1 MQVIQRHR
9 HTNQEIRIVF
19 IALVFVLLLAAL
31 DQTIVSTALPTI
43 VSELGGLN
51 HLSWIVTAYLL
62 TSTVSAPLYGKLGDL
77 YGRKTVLQSA
87 ILIFL
92 LGSTLCGMSQS
103 MLELIAFRALQGLG
117 GGGLLVTTMVVI
129 GDLVPPRERGK
140 YQGFF
145 GAVFGVSTIIG
156 PLIGGFIVEHF
167 TWRWIF
173 YVNLPVGV
181 LALAVIAWAFRV
193 PSAERKRVVD
203 YLGAALLSTALVCG
217 VLFTSLGGT
226 TFPWGSPVILGL
238 AACAILCGIAFAFA
252 EFKVREPVLPPSLF
266 ANRTFSLASVIGFIV
281 GAALFG
287 SLTYLPLFLQ
297 VVKGMSPSVSGL
309 HLAPMMLGV
318 LCSSVISGQVIA
330 HTGRY
335 KIFPVIGTGLM
346 TVGMALLAFLRVDT
360 NVWTVSADTLVLG
373 LGLGMVMQ
381 VLVMAVQN
389 AVPFEHLGAATAGT
403 TLFRMT
409 GGSIGV
415 ALFGAIFSNR
425 IASQSASSIS
435 GFDVT
440 AILKGS
446 AGTGQQLT
454 SISEAIA
461 IALQPVFLTAAIMAA
476 LAFLLALYLPELPL
490 KAGAAAAEGLG
501 ESFASPRQADSLAE
515 LQRILSSLASNK
527 NRPFVY
533 QRLAKRA
540 RIDLGPQEI
549 WLLAR
554 VHDNIGVSAT
564 TLERRFN
571 LYPGELQQP
580 VSQLLS
586 DKLITQNDGGALTL
600 TREGN
605 SVRDKLKKA
614 WDMAVAELCSEW
626 APDAHPEIR
635 RMLDQ
640 LINALRT
647 DMPRDQM
654 VQDTS

>member
-1 MQVIQRHR
+1 LSQRHH
-9 HTNQEIRIVF
+9 HTRQEIGTVF
-19 IALVFVLLLAAL
+19 VALVFVLLLAAL

-43 VSELGGLN
+43 VGELGGLN

-87 ILIFL
+87 IVIFL
-92 LGSTLCGMSQS
+92 FGSALCGMSQS

-129 GDLVPPRERGK
+129 GDLVPPRERGR

-145 GAVFGVSTIIG
+145 GAVFGVSTVIG

-193 PSAERKRVVD
+193 PSVDRKRVVD
-203 YLGAALLSTALVCG
+203 YLGAALLSAALTCA

-226 TFPWGSPVILGL
+226 TMPWSSSSILGL
-238 AACAILCGIAFAFA
+238 LACAILCGIAFAFA
-252 EFKVREPVLPPSLF
+252 ESKVREPLLPPLLF
-266 ANRTFSLASVIGFIV
+266 ANSTFSLASAIGFIV
-281 GAALFG
+281 GMALFG

-297 VVKGMSPSVSGL
+297 VVKGMTPSASGL

-318 LCSSVISGQVIA
+318 LCTSVLSGQLIVSS
-330 HTGRY
+330 GRY

-346 TVGMALLAFLRVDT
+346 TIGMALLAFLREET
-360 NVWTVSADTLVLG
+360 SVWIVSSDTLVLG

-389 AVPFEHLGAATAGT
+389 AVPFEHLGAATAGA

-409 GGSIGV
+409 GGSVGV
-415 ALFGAIFSNR
+415 ALFGAIFANR
-425 IASQSASSIS
+425 MAAQSSSLPS
-435 GFDVT
+435 GFDITV
-440 AILKGS
+440 ILRGN
-446 AGTGQQLT
+446 AADVPQQLASAYT
-454 SISEAIA
+454 EAIA
-461 IALQPVFLTAAIMAA
+461 VALQPVFLVATMMAA
-476 LAFLLALYLPELPL
+476 FAFLLALYLPELPL

-515 LQRILSSLASNK
+515 LQRILSSLTSNT
-527 NRPFVY
+527 NRPIVY
-533 QRLAKRA
+533 RRLAKRA
-540 RIDLGPQEI
+540 GIDLGPQEI

-554 VHDNIGVSAT
+554 IHDNAGASAPN
-564 TLERRFN
+564 LEKR
-571 LYPGELQQP
+571 LGLSPGELQRL
-580 VSQLLS
+580 VSELLRS
-586 DKLITQNDGGALTL
+586 NLISQNARGELTL
-600 TREGN
+600 TREGH
-605 SVRDKLKKA
+605 SVRGRLKKA
-614 WDMAVAELCSEW
+614 WERSAAELCSEW
-626 APDAHPEIR
+626 APGSHPEIQ

-640 LINALRT
+640 LIRALR
-647 DMPRDQM
+647 DEMPGLER
-654 VQDTS
+654 V